1 MAGIQQVGFT
11 AANVAEVDANRNAKA
26 SEGYPAHPAAGGY
39 YTVCGGPAAVV
50 AAALATDV
58 SLISLRFS
66 PSSTRQAYLHKF
78 RFNMSPS
85 TLGAAAGV
93 AGRVA
98 LQRITTATP
107 SGGVARTPNEQNP
120 ALATLSDMTDIRDN
134 NAALTVTSVV
144 FGAEIA
150 SSRIPLFV
158 SSAGWY
164 EWIYEPIY
172 PTVFAAGDGMVMR
185 TRVALAATQTWVFDW
200 TAHWFE
206 GPVIA

>member
-26 SEGYPAHPAAGGY
+26 SEGYPAHPAAGGF
-39 YTVCGGPAAVV
+39 YTVCGGPTAVV
-50 AAALATDV
+50 AAALATDTSLV
-58 SLISLRFS
+58 SMRLSAG
-66 PSSTRQAYLHKF
+66 STRRAFLSKF
-78 RFNMSPS
+78 RFVMTPA

-93 AGRVA
+93 AGQVA
-98 LQRITTATP
+98 LQRITAAAP
-107 SGGVARTPNEQNP
+107 SGGTARTANEQNEP
-120 ALATLSDMTDIRDN
+120 LASATDMTDIRDS

-150 SSRIPLFV
+150 RTVVPLFV
-158 SSAGWY
+158 SSAGWF

-172 PTVFAAGDGMVMR
+172 PTVLTPGDGMVMR
-185 TRVALAATQTWVFDW
+185 TRVALAATQTWVYSW